1 MHSSFSDPNP
11 QQYQVRQNGNRK
23 QISFPAFKKSFFVN
37 IMTNAIKEVNLST
50 KGYRHILKGQ
60 SKNEK
65 LLKKTS
71 LKFLL

>member
-1 MHSSFSDPNP
+1 
-11 QQYQVRQNGNRK
+11 
-23 QISFPAFKKSFFVN
+23 
-37 IMTNAIKEVNLST
+37 MTNAIKEVNLST